1 MQVSCLE
8 WLPAYS
14 LHKLLIKKEVKCWGG
29 NGFWRGVGGMLQ
41 IGTQGTRETKSG
53 KQKRSV

>member
-1 MQVSCLE
+1 MDL
-8 WLPAYS
+8 
-14 LHKLLIKKEVKCWGG
+14 GG
-29 NGFWRGVGGMLQ
+29 GGVGGMLQ